1 MAFWPRQ
8 EEGGHDMS
16 AIRDSGHWLRRSLAA
31 GAILLVLL
39 LSAPAAL
46 SGQGGSKLSR
56 EVQDKIRAAGADDL
70 LRVIIQ
76 TTGEPTSAHFAR
88 LHGRGGAV
96 KVRHEAIRGY
106 SASVPA
112 SQLEALA
119 DDPEVAHI
127 SYDSP
132 VKAHL
137 DIAYKAVKA
146 DLAFINSGGLNG
158 KGVGVAVIDTGVA
171 SHPDL
176 QRAKGNAQVVEVE
189 VVGHENGLA
198 DYFGHGT
205 HVAGI
210 INGSGAA
217 SSDKFSFRTFQGLA
231 PGAQIISIRALY
243 PDGTGYSSDILSAID
258 WAIQYRTAY
267 NIRVLNLSLGH
278 PVFESYRTDPMC
290 QAVRKAYDSGILVV
304 VAAGN
309 DGRIGSGFGTITSP
323 GNEPTAL
330 TVGAMDDGNTVTTT
344 DDVLASYSSK
354 GPSLVDYVVKP
365 DLVAPGTAIVSLR
378 AAGSWLD
385 TNYHALTLSTSDYK
399 NDPRNATRDGDYYE
413 LSGTSMAT
421 PMASAAAA
429 LMFEKEPSLNPA
441 TVKARLM
448 KSAVKDDRLV
458 FETGAGYLDVDAALQ
473 ASGHTEDAPSP
484 KSMLAS
490 DGYIYIED
498 TGLIWGINFTMG
510 VIWGTGGH
518 SSKAKCVGIDMTD
531 VPDAITATYGGI
543 WNGGKAAPRSIVD
556 NDMIT
561 ASGLIWAGDRCLL
574 DSSTGTVDI
583 LGGIWNGGKR
593 P

>member
-1 MAFWPRQ
+1 MRSVGRA
-8 EEGGHDMS
+8 G
-16 AIRDSGHWLRRSLAA
+16 RRFLAM
-31 GAILLVLL
+31 GAILALLFVLL
-39 LSAPAAL
+39 PATAHSA
-46 SGQGGSKLSR
+46 QGGDKLSR
-56 EVQDKIRAAGADDL
+56 EVEEKIHAAGPDDL
-70 LRVIIQ
+70 LAVIIQ
-76 TTGEPTSAHFAR
+76 TADEPTSAHFAR
-88 LHGRGGAV
+88 LHGRGGVV
-96 KVRHEAIRGY
+96 KTRHESFHGY
-106 SASVPA
+106 SARVPA
-112 SQLEALA
+112 SQIAALA
-119 DDPEVAHI
+119 NDPEVTHV
-127 SYDSP
+127 SFDSP

-137 DIAYKAVKA
+137 DVAYKAVKA
-146 DLAFINSGGLNG
+146 DVALVNSGGLDG
-158 KGVGVAVIDTGVA
+158 KGVGVAVVDTGVA
-171 SHPDL
+171 AHPDL
-176 QRAKGNAQVVEVE
+176 LRPKGSLQVVEVE

-198 DYFGHGT
+198 DYYGHGT

-210 INGSGAA
+210 IDGNGAA
-217 SSDKFSFRTFQGLA
+217 SSDRYSFRTVKGLA
-231 PGAQIISIRALY
+231 PGSQIISIRALY
-243 PDGTGYSSDILSAID
+243 PDGTGYTSDILSAID
-258 WAIQYRTAY
+258 WAIRFRTAY

-278 PVFESYRTDPMC
+278 PVFESYRTDPLC
-290 QAVRKAYDSGILVV
+290 LAARKAYDNGILVV

-309 DGRIGSGFGTITSP
+309 DGGIGSGFGTITSP

-330 TVGAMDDGNTVTTT
+330 TVGAMDDGRSVTTT
-344 DDVLASYSSK
+344 DDVLAWYSSK
-354 GPSLVDYVVKP
+354 GPTLVDYVVKP

-583 LGGIWNGGKR
+583 LGGICNGGKR